1 MIRYVR
7 FLLVAICAVSCT
19 LTEIEIPEKE
29 ESQSGEVRVIF
40 CAQTSPMTRSSV
52 SPDEVGIKD
61 LNVYAFR
68 DGILA
73 DEAYVSG
80 KDAAD
85 LFLAKGYEYNIYA
98 VANMGQMS
106 ASADEEEF
114 LSAFSYSIDGLSDI
128 SDVMPMFCICDGLYV
143 AGGSPTI
150 RLDMERLVSKLSL
163 AIDKSSLLEG
173 LQVRSVRLCQSSSVV
188 RPFKWYGKGGSRAE
202 NPSEVIDGDFATA
215 YDLKRLND
223 GEEILFYALEN
234 CQGVLLPDNKDSAL
248 KVPGNLVGKDE
259 LCTYLEVCCA
269 FGNEGLLD
277 GVVDYRIYL
286 GLDATS
292 SFDLP
297 GNSCINVTLNL
308 TESGLDEVSWKVDAD
323 VSVRDGYA
331 RGRVAEGMHP
341 LNNLYVGEKLLY
353 EVTLADDLFEYIG
366 GNAQG
371 CTLAFMSEGEKTDE
385 IIVESLVD
393 DGSVMYA
400 ELFCREPVVCELY
413 LYGPTGECLGLLDK
427 NINVKVPS
435 MLFSEYDRW
444 MDSDP
449 VEPLTYAPDCQI
461 NGRGAEFYLYMVD
474 DGGYNLNGPRSY
486 GYDAS
491 LFDFQHGGAVSG
503 SSDVCSVWTE
513 YNPLHDGGRGSAA
526 ARVLVFCE
534 NYADDHALNLLMAD
548 IYHGVKEMRVAVEEM
563 NFGITRSVSVGLDI
577 LQICLA
583 LVDNGWAGYHDC
595 QLSVTVNNP
604 SNLPLEV
611 NAWQLVSTNTKAGA
625 SDDAY
630 VESNLTI
637 SRIEYMTGAFYN
649 GDPPLYGSSA
659 SFTSEGNNYGSA
671 AIVDGNL
678 LVYPLKGISTAD
690 IIKAIR
696 YDKLGNNQMM
706 HMLDVTVNSRKI
718 RDGDVVLQDNVSD
731 GSATYDHIYYNADA
745 WNYRGAA
752 LFSGGELMSC
762 SGRWA
767 YDYPNVSAQSLSRMY
782 NRHLIGMP
790 VCVSMDYDL
799 GYDAV
804 AISTQVG
811 KGSQYGLT
819 VSISYEG
826 VVNGYVQTFPKG
838 TWYSAQDNYCS
849 VDIGY
854 EVDNIPLKANTPE
867 IWADEAKINAAVAK
881 IYDFS
886 YKDSPNR
893 LGSDSYMH
901 RAHPIDLN
909 LDVCF
914 CVEGTQKAEL
924 YPVSVDWNFESIPF
938 YHAQDDKD
946 YNCVLNADY
955 KGFEMVVVKHK

>member
-1 MIRYVR
+1 MIRYLG
-7 FLLVAICAVSCT
+7 FLVAAICAVSCT
-19 LTEIEIPEKE
+19 LTEITPPEKD
-29 ESQSGEVRVIF
+29 ESHSGEVRVMF
-40 CAQTSPMTRSSV
+40 RARTSSVTRSSV
-52 SPDEVGIKD
+52 SPDETGIRD
-61 LNVYAFR
+61 FNVYAFR

-73 DEAYVSG
+73 DEVYVSG
-80 KDAAD
+80 QDAAD
-85 LFLAKGYEYNIYA
+85 LYLAKGYTYNVYA
-98 VANMGQMS
+98 VANMGQK
-106 ASADEEEF
+106 AAFAGEEEF
-114 LSAFSYSIDGLSDI
+114 LTSFSYSIDGLSDI
-128 SDVMPMFCICDGLYV
+128 SDAVPMFCICEGVYV
-143 AGGSPTI
+143 AGGTPTI
-150 RLDMERLVSKLSL
+150 HLDMERLVAKLSL
-163 AIDKSSLLEG
+163 SVDKSSLMEG

-202 NPSEVIDGDFATA
+202 TSAEVFDGDFATA
-215 YDLKRLND
+215 DDLQRLNGGD
-223 GEEILFYALEN
+223 EIQFYALEN
-234 CQGVLLPDNKDSAL
+234 CQGVLLPDNKDSAV
-248 KVPGNLVGKDE
+248 KVPGNLGGKDE
-259 LCTYLEVCCA
+259 LCTYLEVCCG

-277 GVVDYRIYL
+277 GSVDYRIYL

-297 GNSCINVTLNL
+297 GNSCVNVTLNL

-341 LNNLYVGEKLLY
+341 LNDLYVGEKLLY
-353 EVTLADDLFEYIG
+353 EVTLADDLFEYMG
-366 GNAQG
+366 GTAYG
-371 CTLAFMSEGEKTDE
+371 CTLAFMSDGDKVDD

-393 DGSVMYA
+393 DGSVIYA
-400 ELFCREPVVCELY
+400 ELLCREPVACELY
-413 LYGPTGECLGLLDK
+413 LYGPDGECLGEIDG
-427 NINVKVPS
+427 NVRVKVPS
-435 MLFSEYDRW
+435 MLLAEYDCW
-444 MDSDP
+444 LESDP
-449 VEPLTYAPDCQI
+449 VETITYAPECEI
-461 NGRGAEFYLYMVD
+461 NGRGAEMYLYMVD

-534 NYADDHALNLLMAD
+534 NYADDHALNLLLAD
-548 IYHGVKEMRVAVEEM
+548 IYHGTKEMRVSVEEM
-563 NFGITRSVSVGLDI
+563 NFDITRSVSVGLAI
-577 LQICLA
+577 PQISLA

-595 QLSVTVNNP
+595 QLSVTVDNP

-611 NAWQLVSTNTKAGA
+611 NAWQLISTNTKAGA

-630 VESNLTI
+630 VEKNLTL

-659 SFTSEGNNYGSA
+659 SFTSEGINYGSA
-671 AIVDGNL
+671 AVVDGNL

-696 YDKLGNNQMM
+696 YDRLGNNQMM

-752 LFSGGELMSC
+752 LFSGGELMSY

-782 NRHLIGMP
+782 NRYLVGMP

-826 VVNGYVQTFPKG
+826 VVNGYVQTYPKG
-838 TWYSAQDNYCS
+838 TWGSSQDNYCS
-849 VDIGY
+849 VDIDY
-854 EVDNIPLKANTPE
+854 EVQGVPLKADTPE

-893 LGSDSYMH
+893 LGTDSYMH
-901 RAHPIDLN
+901 RAHPVDLN
-909 LDVCF
+909 LDLCF
-914 CVEGTQKAEL
+914 KVEGNQKSEL
-924 YPVSVDWNFESIPF
+924 YPISVDWKFEGIPF
-938 YHAQDDKD
+938 YHTQDDKE
-946 YNCVLNADY
+946 YNCMLSADY
-955 KGFEMVVVKHK
+955 KGFEMIVVKHK